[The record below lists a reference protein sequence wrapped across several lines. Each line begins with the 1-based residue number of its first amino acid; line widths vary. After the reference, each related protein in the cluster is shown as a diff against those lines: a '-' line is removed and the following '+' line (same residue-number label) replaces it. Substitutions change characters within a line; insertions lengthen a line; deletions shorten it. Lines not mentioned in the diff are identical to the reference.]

1 MELIIDEDYKQCLP
15 ALTEEEYREL
25 ESSVLKDGVLNP
37 IIVWDKVI
45 IDGHNRY
52 DICKIHGITDFPIKE
67 IKFNSKD
74 EALEWILRNQLGRR
88 NLTDFQRN
96 RIALKYEDIIA
107 KRMKERQRQA
117 GKEFGRGKDNRL
129 ALIDANEENKS
140 NKEQDKIG
148 SDQLVRTYGGTTR
161 EEVAKIAGTSQG
173 SVQRTKK
180 ILEKGTPEQI
190 KRAEQGGR
198 GNGQSTIVKEISM
211 KEKGIETITCTR
223 CGRVLPAT
231 DFPAKGMATCNK
243 CYKKIM
249 SKNRLTKDFK
259 GNPIK
264 VDPEVEKMTAE
275 QLIGDLYD
283 TEKERP
289 YLIEDLE
296 DELNANIE
304 DFESSIQTTLKLHL
318 EVWKDTQDH
327 GRVSD
332 ILTALQNEIQ
342 KWKEGKLS

>member
-15 ALTEEEYREL
+15 DLTEEEYKEL
-25 ESSVLKDGVLNP
+25 ENSVLKDGVLNP
-37 IIVWDKVI
+37 IIVWNNVI

-52 DICKIHGITDFPIKE
+52 AICKAHGISDFLVKE

-107 KRMKERQRQA
+107 KRMKERMSKGGGDR
-117 GKEFGRGKDNRL
+117 KSV
-129 ALIDANEENKS
+129 NK
-140 NKEQDKIG
+140 KIG
-148 SDQLVRTYGGTTR
+148 YDQLDSPDFKPTTKR
-161 EEVAKIAGTSQG
+161 AELSKIAGTSQG

-190 KRAEQGGR
+190 KRAEKGGR

-211 KEKGIETITCTR
+211 KEKGIETITCMR
-223 CGRVLPAT
+223 CGRVLPVT

-243 CYKKIM
+243 CYKKIV

-264 VDPEVEKMTAE
+264 VDPEVEKMTVE
-275 QLIGDLYD
+275 QIIGDLYD

-304 DFESSIQTTLKLHL
+304 DFESSIQTTLRLHL
-318 EVWKDTQDH
+318 DIWKGTQDH
-327 GRVSD
+327 ERVSE

-342 KWKEGKLS
+342 KWKEGELS